1 MLCEDLQLIC
11 TQQSL
16 LLLSAPALHMQ
27 SALPRAEL
35 GAGLYLPLYDTIL
48 SSTGV
53 LLQGRKNTTAPQ

>member
-11 TQQSL
+11 TQESL

-35 GAGLYLPLYDTIL
+35 GAGLCLPLYDTIL

-53 LLQGRKNTTAPQ
+53 LL